1 MRWVLD
7 TNVVASGMLWGGVPA
22 QLLDAAQH
30 GEVELFSSRA
40 LVGELAGILTRAKFA
55 RAIDATGLSISDLI
69 QAYLG
74 HVSLVQPDH
83 VPAVVVADPA
93 DDHVLA
99 CAVAADADAIV
110 SGDRH
115 LHALGGRYQGIAIV
129 RPALA
134 LQMLAL

>member
-7 TNVVASGMLWGGVPA
+7 TNVVASALLWGGTPA
-22 QLLDAAQH
+22 QLLDAAQQ

-40 LVGELAGILTRAKFA
+40 LVGELAGILDRAKFA
-55 RAIDATGLSISDLI
+55 RAIEATQLSIGDLI

-74 HVSLVQPDH
+74 LVSLVQPDH
-83 VPAVVVADPA
+83 VPPVVAADPA

-99 CAVAADADAIV
+99 CAVAAHADAIV

-115 LHALGGRYQGIAIV
+115 LHALGGVYQGVVIL
-129 RPALA
+129 RPAQA
-134 LQMLAL
+134 LQMLAM